1 MCFEYEK
8 PSLRTVKYF
17 VAFLIA
23 HQPVSMVQTQ
33 DPNGAGTGGSQNPS
47 GSELTGAHH
56 QPMRFCVLD
65 AKKKTNLDDRSMCV
79 CCVSHSRSGHTL
91 GT

>member
-1 MCFEYEK
+1 MV
-8 PSLRTVKYF
+8 SL
-17 VAFLIA
+17 IG
-23 HQPVSMVQTQ
+23 HQPISMVQTQ
-33 DPNGAGTGGSQNPS
+33 DPNGAGTGGSQSPP

-65 AKKKTNLDDRSMCV
+65 AKKNLDDRSMCV